1 MNGQDNLIPFNERT
15 EEERREI
22 AKRAGKASGK
32 ARREKKLLKEALVQA
47 MNMKDATGKKNSV
60 QMAMALVSKVIN
72 GEASLGEL
80 TFIRDTVDGKPE
92 ETLNVRS
99 NKLEDFFSD
108 E

>member
-1 MNGQDNLIPFNERT
+1 MNGQDNLIPVTERSK
-15 EEERREI
+15 EEAREI
-22 AKRAGKASGK
+22 SRKGGINSGK